1 MIKKAVVMAAGKGTR
16 MLPITENIPK
26 HMIEINGKPFLY
38 YLLIALNEAGFNDI
52 AVFVSYKKEQI
63 IDYLKQNPQ
72 LNASPIEQE
81 EILGSAQTIKLA
93 QDFVENDNFI
103 AVGGDNLWSARDLA
117 AFNIDDN
124 LNYIA
129 GYEVQNPEK
138 YGVLVT
144 KDNKLVRI
152 HEKPKEYVGN
162 LISTGLYK
170 FTPEIFNAIKQIKL
184 SPRGEYEIPDAISIL
199 ANEGKVNV
207 IKLRDFWLDLG
218 CPEDIPRVSDFLREK
233 SIV

>member
-16 MLPITENIPK
+16 MLPITKDIPK

-38 YLLIALNEAGFNDI
+38 YLLTALNEAGFDDI

-93 QDFVENDNFI
+93 QNFVENDNFI
-103 AVGGDNLWSARDLA
+103 AVGGDNLWSVRDLA

-129 GYEVQNPEK
+129 GYEVENPEK

-207 IKLRDFWLDLG
+207 IKLQDFWLDLG